1 MNTRDMTEQQRIT
14 WRTADFLERLPYL
27 LPEGEYET
35 LRSALGPISN
45 EMAEFK
51 QSMQYGT
58 ESDGQIDTAL
68 DMLAAR
74 CRDTAGLIRHPELY
88 SIINYLHRAAMQCEK
103 IRAHRAEA
111 PRGENIIDFNA
122 WRGENAKSRKP
133 RSSGLLNRSGR
144 PVRAARDGNVIYPED
159 FSARIANARSIL

>member
-27 LPEGEYET
+27 LPEGEYES
-35 LRSALGPISN
+35 LRSDLAQISG

-51 QSMQYGT
+51 QNMQYST
-58 ESDGQIDTAL
+58 QNEDATNAAL
-68 DMLAAR
+68 DMLASR

-103 IRAHRAEA
+103 IRAQRTEA
-111 PRGENIIDFNA
+111 PKGKNIIDFHA
-122 WRGENAKSRKP
+122 WRSTMEEREMP
-133 RSSGLLNRSGR
+133 RSSGLLTRTGKSV
-144 PVRAARDGNVIYPED
+144 PAARDGNVIYPES
-159 FSARIANARSIL
+159 FSARLASASAI